1 MIATLEEII
10 SKAFF
15 SYTWIQYSWI
25 PFGLFL
31 CLDCSIEQE
40 MLKDVDLLDRVQK
53 KGHRDARGAGA
64 PLAHESSL
72 EKTGDSF
79 AIGQIKVLSL
89 TSAAATPTTFE

>member
-10 SKAFF
+10 PKAFF

-64 PLAHESSL
+64 PLTHESSL
-72 EKTGDSF
+72 ENTEDSF
-79 AIGQIKVLSL
+79 AIRRIKVLSL
-89 TSAAATPTTFE
+89 TSAAATPTTFK

>member
-15 SYTWIQYSWI
+15 SYTWIQ
-25 PFGLFL
+25 FCLFL

-40 MLKDVDLLDRVQK
+40 MLKDVDLLDRAQK
-53 KGHRDARGAGA
+53 KGHRDAQGAGA
-64 PLAHESSL
+64 PLTHESSL
-72 EKTGDSF
+72 ENTEDSF
-79 AIGQIKVLSL
+79 AIRQIKVLSL